1 MMSQIFMAK
10 QNSWFGWVKRL
21 FTSESN
27 NKKPKKWGWGL
38 GRLKGKQQYPK
49 ITAPRR
55 ALIEASAEQR
65 KHALTVAI
73 ATAAAA
79 EAAVAAAHAAA
90 EVVKLTGGSRSYS
103 FLAKGDRSL
112 AAIKIQSAYRAHLA
126 RKALRGL
133 KGVTKLQAL
142 IRGQAVR
149 RRVSRAL
156 KNSATSAV
164 KIPETISQIE
174 ERYRKDQI
182 ISFAKQKN
190 KLHEKE
196 LKLQP
201 EGHRHSPIS
210 WDSRLQSREDIEATW
225 LRKQEAAAKRER
237 MKQYSFS
244 QRERKLPQMSEESVH
259 NKEYKNERIRTLG
272 QWLNKEADDSNTHHH
287 KQDHPSNFITREAHQ
302 GLSPQISIPRRSFS
316 HTKRCSVGAIDISLP
331 NSPVLPTYMAV
342 TESSKAKARSMSTP
356 RLRTG
361 YLDTC
366 SNKSESRK

>member
-1 MMSQIFMAK
+1 MAK

-38 GRLKGKQQYPK
+38 GRIKGKQYPK
-49 ITAPRR
+49 ITAPKR
-55 ALIEASAEQR
+55 ASLIEVSAEQR

-79 EAAVAAAHAAA
+79 EAAIAAAHAAA

-103 FLAKGDRSL
+103 YLAKGDRSL

-149 RRVSRAL
+149 RRVSIAL
-156 KNSATSAV
+156 KNSATNAV
-164 KIPETISQIE
+164 KIPGKIRHME
-174 ERYRKDQI
+174 ESYKNDQI
-182 ISFAKQKN
+182 ISIAKHKN
-190 KLHEKE
+190 KLDEKE
-196 LKLQP
+196 LKVQP
-201 EGHRHSPIS
+201 EGQSPIS
-210 WDSRLQSREDIEATW
+210 WDCRLHSREDIDATW

-259 NKEYKNERIRTLG
+259 NKENGKERIRTLG
-272 QWLNKEADDSNTHHH
+272 QWLNKEANDWNIHQKRDHASNL
-287 KQDHPSNFITREAHQ
+287 ITKRRESQ
-302 GLSPQISIPRRSFS
+302 EGLSPQISIPRKSFS
-316 HTKRCSVGAIDISLP
+316 HTKRSSFGATESSLP
-331 NSPVLPTYMAV
+331 NSPVFPTYMAV
-342 TESSKAKARSMSTP
+342 TESSKAKARSISTP

-361 YLDTC
+361 CLDTC
-366 SNKSESRK
+366 TNKGESRK